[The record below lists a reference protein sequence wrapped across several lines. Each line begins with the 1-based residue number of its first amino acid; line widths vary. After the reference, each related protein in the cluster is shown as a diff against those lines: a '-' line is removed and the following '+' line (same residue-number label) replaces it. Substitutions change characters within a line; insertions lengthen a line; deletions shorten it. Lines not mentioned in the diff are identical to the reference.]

1 MNTYGST
8 IKQIRKSKGLM
19 LKELADDHLSV
30 SLLSQFENNKTTI
43 SCEIF
48 HLLLEKLEVSYE
60 EFFLTHYGKNVQ
72 KRSSESLIM
81 FNICIWR

>member
-1 MNTYGST
+1 LNTYGST

-43 SCEIF
+43 SCERF

-60 EFFLTHYGKNVQ
+60 EFF
-72 KRSSESLIM
+72 
-81 FNICIWR
+81 